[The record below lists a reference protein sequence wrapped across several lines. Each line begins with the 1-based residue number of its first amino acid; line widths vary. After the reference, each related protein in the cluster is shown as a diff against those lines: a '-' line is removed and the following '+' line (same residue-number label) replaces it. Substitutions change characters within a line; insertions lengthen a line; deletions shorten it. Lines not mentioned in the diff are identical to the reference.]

1 MRVVDVM
8 TTEVE
13 KAHPDWSLKQAAR
26 AMIEHGVSGL
36 PVVGDDGIVV
46 GIITEADFIE
56 AEADRAMGRRRL
68 FDTVFGEKKT
78 RVPSTVGAVMTG
90 SPLVVERNTMLS
102 EAARIMTDRN
112 VKRLPVV
119 DPDGRLEGIVSRG
132 DILVAFARDDDAI
145 AADVERGVVRRI
157 LMLDSSDVS
166 VRVTDGV
173 VTLAG
178 EVPTRTDARLLE
190 ELVSRVEG
198 VIRYESDLS
207 WSFDDVTAGP
217 VS

>member
-13 KAHPDWSLKQAAR
+13 TAHPEWSLKQAAR
-26 AMIEHGVSGL
+26 AMIECGVSGL
-36 PVVGDDGIVV
+36 PVVADDGTVV

-78 RVPSTVGAVMTG
+78 RVPSTVGAVMTK
-90 SPLVVERNTMLS
+90 SPFVVDRNTTVS
-102 EAARIMTDRN
+102 EAARLMTDRN
-112 VKRLPVV
+112 VKRIPVV

-132 DILVAFARDDDAI
+132 DVLVAFARDDDVI
-145 AADVERGVVRRI
+145 ADAVERGVIRRI
-157 LMLDSSDVS
+157 LMLDSPDVS
-166 VRVTDGV
+166 VRVADGV
-173 VTLAG
+173 VTLTG

-190 ELVSRVEG
+190 ELVRHIEG
-198 VIRYESDLS
+198 VVRCDSDLS
-207 WSFDDVTAGP
+207 WSFDDVAAGP
-217 VS
+217 TP

>member
-157 LMLDSSDVS
+157 LMLNSSDVS

>member
-8 TTEVE
+8 TAEVE

-26 AMIEHGVSGL
+26 AMIDHGVSGL
-36 PVVGDDGIVV
+36 PVVGDDGILV

-78 RVPSTVGAVMTG
+78 KVPSTVGAAMTR
-90 SPLVVERNTMLS
+90 SPLVVERNMMLS

-145 AADVERGVVRRI
+145 AADVERGVIRRI
-157 LMLDSSDVS
+157 LMLDSPDVS

-173 VTLAG
+173 VTLTG

-207 WSFDDVTAGP
+207 WAFDDVTAGP

>member
-13 KAHPDWSLKQAAR
+13 AAHPDWSLKHAAKV
-26 AMIEHGVSGL
+26 MIDHGVSGL
-36 PVVGDDGIVV
+36 PVLGDDGTVI

-78 RVPSTVGAVMTG
+78 RVPSTVGTVMTR
-90 SPLVVERNTMLS
+90 SPLVVDRNTMLS

-132 DILVAFARDDDAI
+132 DVLVAFARDDDAI
-145 AADVERGVVRRI
+145 ATDVEHGVIRRI
-157 LMLDSSDVS
+157 LMLDAPDVS
-166 VRVTDGV
+166 VRVADGV
-173 VTLAG
+173 VTLTG

-190 ELVSRVEG
+190 ELVSRVDG

-207 WSFDDVTAGP
+207 WSFDDVAAGP

>member
-13 KAHPDWSLKQAAR
+13 MAHPDWSLKQAAR

-56 AEADRAMGRRRL
+56 AEADRAIGRRRL

-90 SPLVVERNTMLS
+90 SPLVVERNTMLP

-132 DILVAFARDDDAI
+132 DILIAFARDDDAI

>member
-13 KAHPDWSLKQAAR
+13 AAHPDWSLKQAAR
-26 AMIEHGVSGL
+26 AMIDNGVSGL
-36 PVVGDDGIVV
+36 PVVEDDGTVI

-78 RVPSTVGAVMTG
+78 RVPSTVGAVMTK

-119 DPDGRLEGIVSRG
+119 DPDGCLEGIVSRG

-145 AADVERGVVRRI
+145 ATDVERGVIRRI
-157 LMLDSSDVS
+157 LMLDAPDVS
-166 VRVTDGV
+166 VRVSDGV
-173 VTLAG
+173 VTLTG

-207 WSFDDVTAGP
+207 WAFDDVTAGP
-217 VS
+217 VP

>member
-26 AMIEHGVSGL
+26 AMIDHGVSGL

-78 RVPSTVGAVMTG
+78 RVPSTVGAVMTE

-157 LMLDSSDVS
+157 LMFDAPDVS
-166 VRVTDGV
+166 VRVTEGV
-173 VTLAG
+173 VTLTG
-178 EVPTRTDARLLE
+178 EVPTRSDARLLE

-207 WSFDDVTAGP
+207 WAFDDVTAGP
-217 VS
+217 LA

>member
-1 MRVVDVM
+1 MKVVDVM

-26 AMIEHGVSGL
+26 AMIDHGVSGL
-36 PVVGDDGIVV
+36 PVVADDGTVV

-56 AEADRAMGRRRL
+56 AEADRAVGRRRL

-78 RVPSTVGAVMTG
+78 KVPSTVGTVMTKAL
-90 SPLVVERNTMLS
+90 LVVDRNTTLS
-102 EAARIMTDRN
+102 EAARLMTDRN

-119 DPDGRLEGIVSRG
+119 DPEGRLEGIVSRG
-132 DILVAFARDDDAI
+132 DILVAFARDDDVI
-145 AADVERGVVRRI
+145 ATAVERGVIRRI

-166 VRVTDGV
+166 VRVKDGV

-190 ELVSRVEG
+190 ELVGRVEG
-198 VIRYESDLS
+198 VVRYESDLS